1 MSKDIILEGSAQV
14 LYGHRVAAILGLALE
29 VNTGMVLS
37 NRGSGLDAC
46 RAQGLLEA
54 GRTTRTGGLRKAVKA
69 MKKAY
74 PFWEPSDSVKL
85 ALAPKKK

>member
-1 MSKDIILEGSAQV
+1 MSGATGIEQT
-14 LYGHRVAAILGLALE
+14 LYITRYAAIQGLALE
-29 VNTGMVLS
+29 INTGLKLS

-46 RAQGLLEA
+46 RIQGLLEP

-69 MKKAY
+69 MKAMY
-74 PFWEPSDSVKL
+74 PNYVTPDSVKL